1 MSIANYPPPVDKLLT
16 FGDCSHSPTWPNYLA
31 LGLGPEEHIP
41 DLIRMATDEELNQAA
56 SDSLEVWAPVH
67 AWRALGQLR
76 AEAAIEPLL
85 SLFRRIDE
93 NEDDWV
99 DGQLPEVYGMIG
111 PAAIPALTAYLADT
125 SHGLDARI
133 AAASSLK
140 QIGEMH
146 PGARAECV
154 ATLARQ
160 LERFAKQD
168 PTLNAFLV
176 GSLLDLE
183 ATEVAPLIERA
194 FAADRIDESV
204 AGDWE
209 DVQIALGLKEHRER
223 PPSYGGIP
231 PLFSRS
237 PGEQG
242 DLPTHKRSSK
252 AKAKAKRK
260 QEKKSRRKNR
270 KR

>member
-1 MSIANYPPPVDKLLT
+1 MSTANYPPPVDKLLT
-16 FGDCSHSPTWPNYLA
+16 FGECSPSPEWPDYLA
-31 LGLGPEEHIP
+31 LGLGPEHVP

-99 DGQLPEVYGMIG
+99 DGQLPDVYGMIG

-125 SHGLDARI
+125 SHGLYARI
-133 AAASSLK
+133 SAASSLK
-140 QIGEMH
+140 HIGEMH
-146 PGARAECV
+146 PDARAECV
-154 ATLARQ
+154 AIFARQ
-160 LERFAKQD
+160 LEGFAEQD

-176 GSLLDLE
+176 APLLDLKAVE
-183 ATEVAPLIERA
+183 AAPVIERA
-194 FAADRIDESV
+194 FAADRVDESV
-204 AGDWE
+204 VGDWE
-209 DVQIALGLKEHRER
+209 DVQIALGLKEQRET
-223 PPSYGGIP
+223 PPSHGWIP

-237 PGEQG
+237 LGEPG

-252 AKAKAKRK
+252 TKAKAKRK